1 MKSANTILPQYLIP
15 ILADLPNKNIN
26 HKLLLQKDG
35 KKCDSKVLPSI
46 NYYEPISFLKK
57 MKEFCE
63 EKEQSKTLVRKEVFS
78 VQTILSSGPVLSPLR
93 LPSS

>member
-1 MKSANTILPQYLIP
+1 MKSANTILSQYLIP

-57 MKEFCE
+57 
-63 EKEQSKTLVRKEVFS
+63 
-78 VQTILSSGPVLSPLR
+78 
-93 LPSS
+93 

>member
-1 MKSANTILPQYLIP
+1 MKSANTILSQYLIP

-63 EKEQSKTLVRKEVFS
+63 EKEQSKTLVRGLFC
-78 VQTILSSGPVLSPLR
+78 TNHYILRSSSFIIKIAF
-93 LPSS
+93 

>member
-1 MKSANTILPQYLIP
+1 MKSTNTILSQYLIP

-63 EKEQSKTLVRKEVFS
+63 EKEQSETLVRSLFCTNHS
-78 VQTILSSGPVLSPLR
+78 ILR
-93 LPSS
+93 PSSFTIKIAF